1 MYESI
6 YRRPACVVVY
16 SFDVIR
22 DVRNHGKYFTA
33 ICVSLSRTVR
43 SMHASAIILIQLPTS
58 SSFPSQKYIVDVTN

>member
-6 YRRPACVVVY
+6 YRRPACAVY

-22 DVRNHGKYFTA
+22 DVRNRGKYFTA

-43 SMHASAIILIQLPTS
+43 SVHASAIILIQLPAL
-58 SSFPSQKYIVDVTN
+58 SSFPSQKYMYS